1 MDLCS
6 GRDGA
11 KVNAPN
17 TELSVCRRR
26 RRRRKEAEGGGSGWR
41 ERKTRREK
49 RETDMSDLESWRVVM
64 TLRNVEW
71 NENCDECSVKY
82 LHAKD
87 NPSPAPSPSTYSP
100 SPTNVVATIIS
111 RNTTDNFNGFTS
123 NSLLS
128 STRIYEA
135 ATVLP
140 TYFTP
145 PQPSHLVE

>member
-1 MDLCS
+1 M
-6 GRDGA
+6 GVDGG
-11 KVNAPN
+11 
-17 TELSVCRRR
+17 
-26 RRRRKEAEGGGSGWR
+26 KEKRGERGR
-41 ERKTRREK
+41 ER
-49 RETDMSDLESWRVVM
+49 ETGMSDLESWRVVM

-82 LHAKD
+82 LHAED

-111 RNTTDNFNGFTS
+111 RTTTDNFNRSTS